1 MLATFMRAVNLNI
14 LVLVGVSFAVPP
26 LTAVLAPSGGLQQSS
41 TFLYVASKKSSKK
54 KGHNYSSGNGFIPG
68 YVPTPYGRGDC
79 IGWWEPIG
87 NGLFRC
93 HGQFI
98 RTGY

>member
-1 MLATFMRAVNLNI
+1 MRTVNLI
-14 LVLVGVSFAVPP
+14 VLVLIGASLA
-26 LTAVLAPSGGLQQSS
+26 APSATAALRPAGSLQEWSNVVQ
-41 TFLYVASKKSSKK
+41 VASKKTQKKK

-98 RTGY
+98 SYHHWRD

>member
-1 MLATFMRAVNLNI
+1 MRIVNLII
-14 LVLVGVSFAVPP
+14 LVLIGVGFTAPPVAAAPRPSYRQDEWSSFI
-26 LTAVLAPSGGLQQSS
+26 Q
-41 TFLYVASKKSSKK
+41 VASKNAQKNKK
-54 KGHNYSSGNGFIPG
+54 THNYSSGNGFIPG

-98 RTGY
+98 SYHHWQD

>member
-1 MLATFMRAVNLNI
+1 MRIANLI
-14 LVLVGVSFAVPP
+14 ALVVIGAGI
-26 LTAVLAPSGGLQQSS
+26 AAPSVGAVAIPNHSKAEWSS
-41 TFLYVASKKSSKK
+41 YIQVASKSAQKNKKS
-54 KGHNYSSGNGFIPG
+54 HNYSSGNGFIPG

-98 RTGY
+98 SYHHWRD

>member
-1 MLATFMRAVNLNI
+1 MLATFLGAI
-14 LVLVGVSFAVPP
+14 LVLIGVSIATPP
-26 LTAVLAPSGGLQQSS
+26 STAALRPSGGLQQSHA
-41 TFLYVASKKSSKK
+41 LIYVASKKSSKR
-54 KGHNYSSGNGFIPG
+54 KGHNYSSGKGFIPG